1 MFVPYVAW
9 RLIHDDPT
17 CALRCVCRMCFYS
30 GVGQKAAQQ
39 GAAAAS
45 SSSTKP
51 NTWMRVNLAPF
62 GALACFLL
70 FDLTSEMRTKR
81 PIRPR

>member
-45 SSSTKP
+45 SSSTKS